1 MKEPNYSQRPS
12 SHRPFITPY
21 QKRPQIRHL
30 TEVEF
35 QVALEQVKRE
45 HRGVMLAIAQGELS
59 RDYHVLDQRLI
70 EVGIAEVGVEMTKQD
85 FSMVVNKLIQKRFQ
99 AAMAFDD
106 AAAAP
111 FEWDLHRQGIAA
123 KLAAMQMKV
132 DSTDQKNLDDQEIL
146 KLRGLISQFAN
157 YSTGGIGAKAT
168 KVERGFEGN
177 VRQLFQ

>member
-1 MKEPNYSQRPS
+1 MKEPSYSQRPS
-12 SHRPFITPY
+12 SHPPSITPY

-30 TEVEF
+30 TEAEF
-35 QVALEQVKRE
+35 QVALETVKRE
-45 HRGVMLAIAQGELS
+45 HRGVQLAIAQAELA

-70 EVGIAEVGVEMTKQD
+70 EIGIAEVGVEMTKQD
-85 FSMVVNKLIQKRFQ
+85 FSIVVNKLIQKRFQ
-99 AAMAFDD
+99 AAMVFDD

-111 FEWDLHRQGIAA
+111 FEWDLHRQGISA
-123 KLAAMQMKV
+123 KLSAMQMKI

-157 YSTGGIGAKAT
+157 YSTAGLGAKAT

-177 VRQLFQ
+177 VRQLFK